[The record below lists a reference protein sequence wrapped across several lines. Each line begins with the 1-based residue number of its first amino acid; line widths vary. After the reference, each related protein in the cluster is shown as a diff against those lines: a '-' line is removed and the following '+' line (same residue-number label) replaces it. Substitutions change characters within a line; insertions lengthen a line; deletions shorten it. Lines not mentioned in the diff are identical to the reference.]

1 MRLFTAVLPPPDV
14 ADELATA
21 VGRLTSGPSALPGA
35 QDLRWTA
42 RANWHVTLAFYA
54 HVPETALDE
63 LCERLGRAARRSR
76 PMELRLSGA
85 GRFGRRALWA
95 AVEGETPA
103 LGRLASSTA
112 AAGRRTGIEMGEG
125 EHFRPHLTLAH
136 ARRRHTSSGHEL
148 RECADALAGF
158 HGTAWTATELTL
170 VRSHLP
176 VSGVPGEQPRYE
188 SMVGWPLGR

>member
-14 ADELATA
+14 VDELATA
-21 VGRLTSGPSALPGA
+21 VGRLTSGPAALPGA
-35 QDLRWTA
+35 KDLRWTT

-63 LCERLGRAARRSR
+63 LCERLGRAARRSH

-95 AVEGETPA
+95 AVAGETQA
-103 LGRLASSTA
+103 LGRLASSAA
-112 AAGRRTGIEMGEG
+112 AAGRRTGIEMSEG
-125 EHFRPHLTLAH
+125 EHFRAHLTLAH
-136 ARRRHTSSGHEL
+136 VRRRDVGAGFEL
-148 RECADALAGF
+148 RDYTDALTDF
-158 HGTAWTATELTL
+158 RGTPWTANELTL

-176 VSGVPGEQPRYE
+176 VSGIPGEQPRYE
-188 SMVGWPLGR
+188 PMVGWPLGR